1 MTILRLVVGQS
12 TDAIP
17 TVTVPSH
24 SRTNSLLEDMT
35 VTDVLPNS
43 KTVTSDTASSSKT
56 VISDTLSNSKTVAF
70 DTLLSSKTA
79 TLDTQPGG
87 KQLFSRSNSHEP
99 DTSEKT
105 TAGGASENP
114 SLVYRNIDV
123 VDPAVCAILDES
135 QMRDRSTSWSV
146 DSKPMKP
153 NNYNRK
159 ISVPSQLAVNQESV
173 YNPTQYSLVR
183 TYGSFYY

>member
-1 MTILRLVVGQS
+1 MLRLVVAQS
-12 TDAIP
+12 TDAVPI
-17 TVTVPSH
+17 VTVPSH

-35 VTDVLPNS
+35 GTDVLPNS
-43 KTVTSDTASSSKT
+43 KTVTSDTASSTKT
-56 VISDTLSNSKTVAF
+56 VTSDILPNSKTVAF

-173 YNPTQYSLVR
+173 YNLNQYSLVR
-183 TYGSFYY
+183 IYGSFYY